1 MSEKT
6 LRSLV
11 TIAMVAP
18 FVAVAMMAF
27 LKEHRHGPRA
37 LLSIGTT
44 VAVAGIVAALAGPV
58 AGGHEIAATTYR
70 VSPMLDLNL
79 TVDRLGLLFS
89 ITASSL
95 WVLTTIYSQG
105 YMAGMP
111 HRSRYFAFLMLSLPA
126 TLGVAWA
133 GNLFTLYA
141 FYELLTLMTFPL
153 VVYEKGPEAARAGRA
168 YIAYSLVGASLVL
181 LGITGTLILGG
192 SLDMKPG
199 GLLAGLP
206 VTPGVYL
213 TALCFIAGFGVKGA
227 IMPLHGWLPLAMVA
241 PTPVSALLHA
251 VAVVKSGVFGILRVM
266 FFVFGT
272 DLLYRSGINQ
282 AILIAA
288 GATIVLGSLSAL
300 RQDVLKRRLAYSTIS
315 QLSYITFGAATLS
328 EAGMEGGLLHL
339 TMHALMKIT
348 LFFCAGLI
356 ITQTGRTRISQL
368 DGIGR
373 RMPWTMGDFTV
384 AALGMVGVAP
394 ICGFVSKWYLLL
406 GAAGTIGWAGIALLS
421 ASSLLNAAYFFPI
434 ITRAFF
440 RQWREEDGEAA
451 AESVGDRANAG
462 GQGDGGGHGSGHGSG
477 QGGGHGHGRAEDG
490 REAPLSMLWPVL
502 LLAVLCLAAGLWPQL
517 PLDLVRRLVGNL

>member
-1 MSEKT
+1 MSEAVLSRILLAAVLTPFAAGAVMAT
-6 LRSLV
+6 LR
-11 TIAMVAP
+11 
-18 FVAVAMMAF
+18 
-27 LKEHRHGPRA
+27 EHKHTARA
-37 LLSIGTT
+37 ALSIGATVIVAGL
-44 VAVAGIVAALAGPV
+44 VAVLAGPV
-58 AGGHEIAATTYR
+58 ARGGVIGSTPYR
-70 VSPMLDLNL
+70 VSPMLALNL
-79 TVDRLGLLFS
+79 SVDRLGLLFGL
-89 ITASSL
+89 TASSL

-111 HRSRYFAFLMLSLPA
+111 HRSRYFTFLTLSLGA

-153 VVYEKGPEAARAGRA
+153 VVYEKGPEVAAAGRA

-192 SLDMKPG
+192 SLDFQAG
-199 GLLAGLP
+199 GLLAGIP

-213 TALCFIAGFGVKGA
+213 TAFFFIAGFGVKGA
-227 IMPLHGWLPLAMVA
+227 LMPMHGWLPQAMVA

-251 VAVVKSGVFGILRVM
+251 VAVVKSGVFGILRVL
-266 FFVFGT
+266 FFVFGR
-272 DLLYRSGINQ
+272 DLLARSGIGVG
-282 AILIAA
+282 LLVAA
-288 GATIVLGSLSAL
+288 GGTILLGSLSAL

-315 QLSYITFGAATLS
+315 QLAYITFGVATLTG
-328 EAGMEGGLLHL
+328 AGMVGGLLHL
-339 TMHALMKIT
+339 MMHALMKIT

-373 RMPWTMGDFTV
+373 RMPLTMGAFTI

-406 GAAGTIGWAGIALLS
+406 GSAGAIGWGGIALLS

-434 ITRAFF
+434 IVRAFF
-440 RQWREEDGEAA
+440 RHWREEDGQAA
-451 AESVGDRANAG
+451 DAG
-462 GQGDGGGHGSGHGSG
+462 QPGLGHGTGNGSTAHGGGHGAGAKAG
-477 QGGGHGHGRAEDG
+477 QG
-490 REAPLSMLWPVL
+490 EAPRSMLWPVL
-502 LLAVLCLAAGLWPQL
+502 LLAALCLAAGLWPQL